1 MKSYDAGL
9 ETDVAILDFSKAFD
23 TFASLQHAKFD
34 RYQTQR
40 ISREKHDIFI
50 FIDWSFLIR
59 HKEKINKTEGQIQI
73 LQKCKQSNGKH
84 V

>member
-1 MKSYDAGL
+1 MP
-9 ETDVAILDFSKAFD
+9 
-23 TFASLQHAKFD
+23 SLNVTT
-34 RYQTQR
+34 TQR